1 MNKNKLKEMIRE
13 IVDRVLNEKT
23 YGDTNEATAAQLRY
37 AVKPK
42 PKQSD
47 FRKQIIAAKK
57 MFDAGATEKEVKAK
71 FPQEVIN
78 AVNSEASLDEA
89 NAPAPSKPSPG
100 PAVAPGKPDTGKP
113 KPRRPLGNPDV
124 KPGPK
129 AMNEEEMLKKI
140 VARFKSKNKEE
151 LKEASSKVEL
161 TKQHQDQISAL
172 SPEQKK
178 KLYDELTD
186 AATEVNDKDFKTKA
200 EYAKAMKDAKTKI
213 YKKYINL

>member
-124 KPGPK
+124 KPAPK
-129 AMNEEEMLKKI
+129 AMNEEEMLQKI

-161 TKQHQDQISAL
+161 TKQHQDQISDL
-172 SPEQKK
+172 STEQKK
-178 KLYDELTD
+178 KLASDLAD

-200 EYAKAMKDAKTKI
+200 EYAKAMKDAKTKV

>member
-1 MNKNKLKEMIRE
+1 MQVNKLKEMIHE

-23 YGDTNEATAAQLRY
+23 YEDINEATAAQLRY

-57 MFDAGATEKEVKAK
+57 MFDAGATEKQVLSK
-71 FPQEVIN
+71 FSQAVIN

-89 NAPAPSKPSPG
+89 NAPSPSKPKPSPG
-100 PAVAPGKPDTGKP
+100 PAVAPGKPGEKP

-124 KPGPK
+124 KPAPK

-140 VARFKSKNKEE
+140 VARFKSKK
-151 LKEASSKVEL
+151 
-161 TKQHQDQISAL
+161 
-172 SPEQKK
+172 
-178 KLYDELTD
+178 
-186 AATEVNDKDFKTKA
+186 
-200 EYAKAMKDAKTKI
+200 
-213 YKKYINL
+213 